1 MAFVRFRQL
10 GVPTRALF
18 WMSQSR
24 HYSLRLSSCLSI
36 SPAVRDALANG
47 APVVALE
54 STIISHGMPY
64 PQNVETARQVELIVK
79 ENGATPATI
88 ALIDGKIHVG
98 LGDAELE
105 HLGKS
110 GKSAIKA
117 SRRDMAAVLSQRLL
131 GATTVSGTM
140 VAAHMAGI
148 AVFATGGIGGV
159 HRGAELTMD
168 VSADLTE
175 LGRTPVAVVCAGA
188 KSILDLPKT
197 LEFLETQGVPVVAY
211 GESRQFPAFFS
222 PDSGLLAPW
231 SMQTPQQVARFIKTN
246 TELGL
251 MTGQIIAVPIPN
263 EYAESSAE
271 IERAIDIAVRESEEM
286 GIKGKE
292 CTPFL
297 LQRIVELTGGASLT
311 ANIALVKN
319 NARVASQISLSL
331 ASTGTSFQCQH
342 KRKTHTRARA
352 ERPVLVIGGAAIDV
366 TSRIGATRVTE
377 TLSATSY
384 PGTVHTSIGGVG
396 QNMARAAHYLGAPT
410 YLVSAV
416 GDDAHGHSIK
426 LDLARIGMDHSYLQ
440 FQADCARTAVYNAL
454 HKPNG
459 DLLVAVADMDI
470 NGMLT
475 GQQISD
481 AFDKLE
487 PGIVGLDGNISTLA
501 LSTAIML
508 AAGKRACVVFEPTS
522 VPKCTS
528 VLSALL
534 SISRSGIDSSVSGLV
549 QVITPNALELQEM
562 AKAALK
568 LALVESAPPASITSE
583 IANTHHQ
590 LSVDTVRAAL
600 TLFPLF
606 PIQIIKLGENGV
618 AVVSPR
624 SCDQSQ
630 PVVRHI
636 SPLKPG
642 PIVNSNGTGDSLVG
656 AVLALL
662 HSKQIT
668 ISPAG
673 HIDLSPEEIDDM
685 AVRAQRASIL
695 SLESPLAISDKLT
708 PRILYDER

>member
-1 MAFVRFRQL
+1 MAIASLHKLLVQNRMSRVRR
-10 GVPTRALF
+10 
-18 WMSQSR
+18 
-24 HYSLRLSSCLSI
+24 YSSHLATCLRLS
-36 SPAVRDALANG
+36 PVVRDALANG

-64 PQNVETARQVELIVK
+64 PQNVETARQVEQIVK

-105 HLGKS
+105 QLGKS
-110 GKSAIKA
+110 GKSAIKT

-148 AVFATGGIGGV
+148 QVFATGGIGGV

-231 SMQTPQQVARFIKTN
+231 AMQTPEQVARLIKTN

-251 MTGQIIAVPIPN
+251 MTGQVIAVPIPN
-263 EYAESSAE
+263 EYAERSAE
-271 IERAIDIAVRESEEM
+271 IERAIGVAVRESEEQ

-297 LQRIVELTGGASLT
+297 LQRIVELTG
-311 ANIALVKN
+311 V
-319 NARVASQISLSL
+319 
-331 ASTGTSFQCQH
+331 
-342 KRKTHTRARA
+342 
-352 ERPVLVIGGAAIDV
+352 GGAAIDV
-366 TSRIGATRVTE
+366 TSQIGATQATE
-377 TLSATSY
+377 GLSATSY
-384 PGTVHTSIGGVG
+384 PGTVLTSIGGVG
-396 QNMARAAHYLGAPT
+396 QNIARAAHYLGAPT
-410 YLVSAV
+410 YLVSAI
-416 GDDAHGHSIK
+416 GNDAHGHSIK
-426 LDLARIGMDHSYLQ
+426 LDLARIGMNPAYLQ
-440 FQADCARTAVYNAL
+440 FQADGARTAVYNAL
-454 HKPNG
+454 HQPNG

-470 NGMLT
+470 NGMLSE
-475 GQQISD
+475 QQISE
-481 AFDKLE
+481 AFDGLE
-487 PGIVGLDGNISTLA
+487 PGVVGLDGNISTLA
-501 LSTAIML
+501 LSTATML
-508 AAGKRACVVFEPTS
+508 AASKKACVVFEPTS
-522 VPKCTS
+522 VPKCAS
-528 VLSALL
+528 VLFALS
-534 SISRSGIDSSVSGLV
+534 SIGRSGAASSVSGLV
-549 QVITPNALELQEM
+549 QIITPNALELQEM
-562 AKAALK
+562 AKVALE
-568 LALVESAPPASITSE
+568 LALVESVPPASLVSE
-583 IANTHHQ
+583 IADDHYQ

-606 PIQIIKLGENGV
+606 PIQIIKLGEKGV
-618 AVVSPR
+618 AVVSPLLR
-624 SCDQSQ
+624 DQRR
-630 PVVRHI
+630 PVFRHI

-642 PIVNSNGTGDSLVG
+642 PIVNSNGAGDSLVG
-656 AVLALL
+656 AMLALL
-662 HSKQIT
+662 HSKQVT
-668 ISPAG
+668 VSSAG
-673 HIDLSPEEIDDM
+673 HVDLSPEEIDDM
-685 AVRAQRASIL
+685 VLRAQRASIL

-708 PRILYDER
+708 PRVILDD